1 MPHWAN
7 WTILTTLTMVAI
19 LGCHLTNAA
28 EPAQTSAQRSAEL
41 RRVIDKITDPDPF
54 QRVANLEE
62 IVRGGDAVS
71 IQIALKTAFAS
82 KDPELRTVA
91 LRSYL
96 ATVTNLQFD
105 IRDPAEGSEPS
116 KPGAAQK
123 PASKPDQQIEKLRT
137 VLSRKFLLQ
146 IQEVDLKTGKFTVYP
161 MNGQVRPRDD
171 TRAEGQVVGTR
182 VRTVLNVYG
191 AGQCAIEVSPT
202 SELMLEGTASCRGY
216 PDARI
221 STEMF

>member
-1 MPHWAN
+1 
-7 WTILTTLTMVAI
+7 MVAI

-41 RRVIDKITDPDPF
+41 RRVIDKITDPDPL

-82 KDPELRTVA
+82 KDPELRSVA

-96 ATVTNLQFD
+96 ATVTNLQFE
-105 IRDPAEGSEPS
+105 IRDPGEGSEPS
-116 KPGAAQK
+116 KPGTAVQK
-123 PASKPDQQIEKLRT
+123 PVSKPDQQIERLRA
-137 VLSRKFLLQ
+137 VLSRRFLLQ
-146 IQEVDLKTGKFTVYP
+146 IQEVDLKTGKFTVYA
-161 MNGQVRPRDD
+161 MNGLAKPRDD
-171 TRAEGQVVGTR
+171 ARSEGQVVGTR
-182 VRTVLNVYG
+182 VRVLLNVYG
-191 AGQCAIEVSPT
+191 AGQCAIEASPT
-202 SELMLEGTASCRGY
+202 SELSLEGTATCRGY
-216 PDARI
+216 PDVRI